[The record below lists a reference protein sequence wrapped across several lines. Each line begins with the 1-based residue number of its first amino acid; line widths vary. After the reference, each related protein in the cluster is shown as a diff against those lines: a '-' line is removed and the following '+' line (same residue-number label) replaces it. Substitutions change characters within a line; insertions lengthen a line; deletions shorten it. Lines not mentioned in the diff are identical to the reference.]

1 MRNKWLSWAWS
12 LALGLCLVMPLRA
25 AAQETST
32 PESERDGSKSHT
44 SWRAILWTRV

>member
-1 MRNKWLSWAWS
+1 MAKLGWS

-32 PESERDGSKSHT
+32 PEGARWVEISHKLESNPLDGS
-44 SWRAILWTRV
+44 VN